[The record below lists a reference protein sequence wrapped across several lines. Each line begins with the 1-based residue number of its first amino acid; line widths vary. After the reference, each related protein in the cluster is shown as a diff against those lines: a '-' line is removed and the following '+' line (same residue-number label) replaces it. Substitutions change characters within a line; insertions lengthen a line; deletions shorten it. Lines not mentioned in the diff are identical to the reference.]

1 MAEPKTTNAKNRP
14 AILVTGGA
22 GYIGSIIALLLAQR
36 GYFVVVV
43 DHRNQATFPLRFIL
57 SPEHGVYVQSDIAN
71 RTLIQQ
77 VCTQYNIIACIHC
90 AAFIEVGESVKQPQA
105 YYNNNVIKSIQLI
118 DTLRVA
124 GVKKIMFS
132 SSCAVYG
139 KPQYMP
145 LDEQHP
151 KNPISP
157 YGRTKLIVESVLQDY
172 AQAYGIQYGILR
184 YFNAAG
190 ALPDYWLG
198 ERHDP
203 ETHLIPCALRAA
215 YTQQAFTIFGSD
227 YQTPDGTCVR
237 DYLHIADLAD
247 AHCKTLE
254 YLLITQES
262 IICNLG
268 TGSGYSV
275 QQVLQTIE
283 TVTGYSIQ
291 KIYAPRRAGDPD
303 TLVASATHA
312 TQMLGWK
319 PQRALCE
326 IITSAHQ
333 FHQQI
338 YETTNQNKTIASLTK
353 DDIPLGDR
361 V

>member
-1 MAEPKTTNAKNRP
+1 MANQKTKDAKNRL

-22 GYIGSIIALLLAQR
+22 GYIGSTIALLLVQR

-57 SPEHGVYVQSDIAN
+57 SSEHGVYVQSDIAN
-71 RTLIQQ
+71 RTLIQH
-77 VCTQYNIIACIHC
+77 VCVTYNIIACIHC

-118 DTLRVA
+118 DTLRAA

-215 YTQQAFTIFGSD
+215 YTQQPFTIFGSD
-227 YQTPDGTCVR
+227 YQTLDGTCVR

-254 YLLITQES
+254 YLLATPES

-283 TVTGYSIQ
+283 TVTGYSIK

-303 TLVASATHA
+303 TLVASAAHA
-312 TQMLGWK
+312 MQLLGWK
-319 PQRALCE
+319 PQRALHE

-333 FHQQI
+333 FHQLV